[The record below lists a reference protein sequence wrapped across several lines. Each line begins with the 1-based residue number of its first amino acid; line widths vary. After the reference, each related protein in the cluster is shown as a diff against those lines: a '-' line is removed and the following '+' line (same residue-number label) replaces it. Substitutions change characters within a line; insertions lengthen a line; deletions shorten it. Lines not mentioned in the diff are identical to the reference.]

1 MIDGYADYVIDMC
14 VETIRTKKRVYNI
27 RTEVDDY
34 KQAKEL
40 AQAYADTSGQEI
52 ADSIGSSYR
61 LCFSVRRNRLKSK
74 PTFKTEWF
82 YDKHYK
88 HEDTRIC
95 K

>member
-14 VETIRTKKRVYNI
+14 VETIRTKKRVYNFRAEEDSYQKAKRI
-27 RTEVDDY
+27 AEGYASRDGQWLADD
-34 KQAKEL
+34 
-40 AQAYADTSGQEI
+40 
-52 ADSIGSSYR
+52 IGPNYR